1 MVTAV
6 EMAQRGDICRKR
18 FRRALRAARF
28 KWHQHN
34 APWTVLIDSE
44 EHRQM
49 QLVLKRLSKD

>member
-6 EMAQRGDICRKR
+6 EMAQRAGICRKR
-18 FRRALRAARF
+18 FRHALRAARF

-49 QLVLKRLSKD
+49 QFVLANLSKD